1 MMKYISK
8 FAPMLMMATVLAFF
22 TSVQPANA
30 QLILVESQYRVV
42 EVDQAENRIGVA
54 LPDANPNETQTWVYV
69 KPETR
74 SSMRKYYGDGYFRD
88 EQLSTNGLMN
98 AVEQREGSL
107 IKVHGGRDW
116 DGSIDAKTIWL

>member
-1 MMKYISK
+1 MKYISR
-8 FAPMLMMATVLAFF
+8 FLPMLTAAMIMAFF
-22 TSVQPANA
+22 TSVQPAEA
-30 QLILVESQYRVV
+30 QLILVESKYRIV
-42 EVDQAENRIGVA
+42 EVDQVENRIGVA

-74 SSMRKYYGDGYFRD
+74 ASMREYYGNGTFRD

-98 AVEQREGSL
+98 VVDKREGQL

>member
-1 MMKYISK
+1 
-8 FAPMLMMATVLAFF
+8 MLTAAMIMAFF
-22 TSVQPANA
+22 TSVQPAEA
-30 QLILVESQYRVV
+30 QLILVESKYRIV
-42 EVDQAENRIGVA
+42 EVDQVENRIGVA

-74 SSMRKYYGDGYFRD
+74 ASMREYYGNGTFRD

-98 AVEQREGSL
+98 VVDKREGQL